1 MLSFITNNI
10 AIVVFII
17 QLLFIIFVIF
27 FDYKKP
33 VNTLAWVAFFAVIP
47 FVSIVFYILFGN
59 RMRFRKNKAF
69 RAKQLKDNTL
79 NQLVISQLNLVDD
92 NSLVYQNP
100 QNAAYNELIRMNL
113 IFSDGVLTQNN
124 KIETFTCG
132 EEKFPRLIEDLKS
145 AKHSIHLLYYI
156 YRDDELGNEIMQIL
170 TEKAKNG
177 VEVRLIYDDFGSL
190 LTRRKFFQ
198 PLKDAG
204 GEVNAFLPSKFI
216 FNIRVNYRN
225 HRKIAV
231 IDGKIA
237 YLGGMNIGKEYAN
250 QGKLAPWRDTHIR
263 VTGNAVYMLQ
273 TRFLLDWTYASEK
286 DAPPLFIDNYF
297 KPIEPEDKGTTAM
310 QIVASGPDSREEQI
324 KKGFIKMIS
333 EAKEQILIQSPY
345 FIPDDTLLEALEIAS
360 LSGVRITI
368 ILPGKYDKFLVYC
381 GTLSYIKPLLE
392 YGVDFY
398 LYDGFIHSKM
408 VVMDDKIVSLGT
420 ANIDIR
426 SFALDFEVNAF
437 IYDSDYTKQI
447 IEIFNEDLVHSTY
460 LSAAAYASRRRI
472 FKIMGPIARLVSPLL

>member
-113 IFSDGVLTQNN
+113 IFSDAPLHGQVLV
-124 KIETFTCG
+124 IA
-132 EEKFPRLIEDLKS
+132 DLKS

-237 YLGGMNIGKEYAN
+237 YLGG
-250 QGKLAPWRDTHIR
+250 
-263 VTGNAVYMLQ
+263 
-273 TRFLLDWTYASEK
+273 FL
-286 DAPPLFIDNYF
+286 
-297 KPIEPEDKGTTAM
+297 
-310 QIVASGPDSREEQI
+310 
-324 KKGFIKMIS
+324 
-333 EAKEQILIQSPY
+333 
-345 FIPDDTLLEALEIAS
+345 
-360 LSGVRITI
+360 
-368 ILPGKYDKFLVYC
+368 
-381 GTLSYIKPLLE
+381 
-392 YGVDFY
+392 
-398 LYDGFIHSKM
+398 
-408 VVMDDKIVSLGT
+408 
-420 ANIDIR
+420 
-426 SFALDFEVNAF
+426 
-437 IYDSDYTKQI
+437 
-447 IEIFNEDLVHSTY
+447 
-460 LSAAAYASRRRI
+460 
-472 FKIMGPIARLVSPLL
+472 